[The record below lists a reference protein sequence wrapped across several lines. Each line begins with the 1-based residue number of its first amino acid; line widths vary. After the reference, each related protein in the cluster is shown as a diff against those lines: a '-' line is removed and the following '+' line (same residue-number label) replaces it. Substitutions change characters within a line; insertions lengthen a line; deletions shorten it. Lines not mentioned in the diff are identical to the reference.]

1 MKQFNNL
8 LNYFSAIILFMA
20 VLGFMF
26 LSYNHLKK
34 EDPPKKIIISYS
46 TNKDSLNKYSEFN
59 KIDSLV
65 KELKNISNSIH
76 ERQIKEI
83 KEDEEK
89 DFFNKFYSIV
99 VAVILVIAGFFGY
112 KNISEIKQ
120 KAIEDAKEAAEIKA
134 SAVAETKA
142 IEVSEREFN
151 LIFTQQYRAEV
162 MAQATQAFSET
173 FETEYARIHSLYIE
187 LDRRIQ
193 ALEPPIDPNLDNEND
208 LPNDDENLPD
218 NDADTNEPLN
228 PFGNE

>member
-8 LNYFSAIILFMA
+8 LNYFSAIILFLA
-20 VLGFMF
+20 VSGFMF

-46 TNKDSLNKYSEFN
+46 TNKDCKNKYSEL
-59 KIDSLV
+59 KEIDSIV
-65 KELKNISNSIH
+65 NDLKYISNSIQ

-120 KAIEDAKEAAEIKA
+120 KALEDAKEAAAI
-134 SAVAETKA
+134 KA
-142 IEVSEREFN
+142 IEVSEREF
-151 LIFTQQYRAEV
+151 I
-162 MAQATQAFSET
+162 
-173 FETEYARIHSLYIE
+173 
-187 LDRRIQ
+187 
-193 ALEPPIDPNLDNEND
+193 
-208 LPNDDENLPD
+208 
-218 NDADTNEPLN
+218 
-228 PFGNE
+228 